1 MPGPHSL
8 SMILLMDSSHYCVLS
23 PYTVSSSIPISD
35 PSIHI
40 AFFLIMTMTMTLTL
54 SVGTAVVNVIESF
67 VSKYIS
73 L

>member
-40 AFFLIMTMTMTLTL
+40 AFFLIMTMTMTL